1 MAIQRRAPLFRR
13 RSSSVGVAGA
23 DQARLPSA
31 PRTPTRTVIISS
43 DGSGVEERVIA
54 GLPSAEDVRHGH
66 GAITWLHV
74 QGLSDADGLRRLG
87 EELGLH
93 PLLVADLVTIGQWPK
108 LEMLEPHM
116 VLVMRFLRLSEDGGL
131 EWEQVGLASSPGLVL
146 SLQEL
151 PQDFLTALRERM
163 KVGRKT
169 LRTTTSDHLA
179 LMVISTVVDSYFP
192 VLEAFADRLEELEE
206 RVLVE
211 RRADPV
217 LQLYRVLRELTQV
230 RRAVLPLR
238 EALNTLH
245 RDGDECL
252 SEAVLPYLRDVTEH
266 LDQVAQVTE
275 SYRDLASTL
284 ILVHQSS
291 VSNRINDV
299 MRLLAVVTTV
309 FTPLTFLAGVYGMN
323 FDRGHSANMPELS
336 WRYGYLFF
344 WLLSAA
350 IGGVLF
356 FYFRRKG
363 WLRRPPAEDD

>member
-1 MAIQRRAPLFRR
+1 MSPQKRAPLFRR
-13 RSSSVGVAGA
+13 RSQRPGTPGGGSAAPG
-23 DQARLPSA
+23 SA
-31 PRTPTRTVIISS
+31 PKGPTRTVILSS
-43 DGSGVEERVIA
+43 DGNTIEERA
-54 GLPSAEDVRHGH
+54 LPGLPSVGDVRHG
-66 GAITWLHV
+66 AQSITWLHV
-74 QGLSDADGLRRLG
+74 QGLSDGEGLKKLG
-87 EELGLH
+87 EDLGVH

-108 LEMLEPHM
+108 LELLEPHM
-116 VLVMRFLRLSEDGGL
+116 VLVMRLLRLDPEGGL
-131 EWEQVGLASSPGLVL
+131 NWEQVGLASSPGLVL

-169 LRTTTSDHLA
+169 LRTTSSDHLA

-192 VLEAFADRLEELEE
+192 VLEAFADRLEGLEE
-206 RVLVE
+206 QILVE
-211 RRADPV
+211 RRKDPV
-217 LQLYRVLRELTQV
+217 SELYRVLRELTQV

-266 LDQVAQVTE
+266 LDQVSQVTE

-323 FDRGHSANMPELS
+323 FDRGHAANMPELS
-336 WRYGYLFF
+336 WRFGYLFF
-344 WLLSAA
+344 WLVSAV
-350 IGGVLF
+350 ISGVLLY
-356 FYFRRKG
+356 YFRRKG

>member
-1 MAIQRRAPLFRR
+1 MSPSKRAPLFRR
-13 RSSSVGVAGA
+13 RSQRPGTPGGGTAVLGA
-23 DQARLPSA
+23 A
-31 PRTPTRTVIISS
+31 TKGPTRTVILSS
-43 DGSGVEERVIA
+43 DGNSIEERTQV
-54 GLPSAEDVRHGH
+54 GLPSVEDVRHGTN
-66 GAITWLHV
+66 AITWLHV
-74 QGLSDADGLRRLG
+74 QGMSDAEGLKKLG
-87 EELGLH
+87 EDLGLH

-116 VLVMRFLRLSEDGGL
+116 VLVMRLLRLDAEGGL
-131 EWEQVGLASSPGLVL
+131 NWEQVGLASSPGLVL

-151 PQDFLTALRERM
+151 PDDFLLLLRERM
-163 KVGRKT
+163 RVGRKT

-179 LMVISTVVDSYFP
+179 LMLVSAVVDSYFP

-206 RVLVE
+206 QILVK
-211 RRADPV
+211 RRQDPV
-217 LQLYRVLRELTQV
+217 PALYRVLRELTQV

-266 LDQVAQVTE
+266 LDQVSQVTD

-323 FDRGHSANMPELS
+323 FDRRQAANMPELS
-336 WRYGYLFF
+336 WPYGYVFF
-344 WLLSAA
+344 WMISLITTTVLL
-350 IGGVLF
+350 L
-356 FYFRRKG
+356 YFRRKG
-363 WLRRPPAEDD
+363 WLRRPPAESE